1 MREEGG
7 RKQLRI
13 NDMIEF
19 AHSFS
24 KGNNTI
30 QETENKMLWNSTDSQ
45 YTLYKDT
52 DLAKKIQEYEKNQ
65 GQKKQ

>member
-1 MREEGG
+1 
-7 RKQLRI
+7 
-13 NDMIEF
+13 MIEF

-24 KGNNTI
+24 KGDNTI
-30 QETENKMLWNSTDSQ
+30 QETENKMLWNSTDPQ
-45 YTLYKDT
+45 YALYKDT